1 MRKEIK
7 WCIKNI
13 NLDQDIPNLSIQ
25 PEYDGVFAVF
35 WWRSLPL
42 GYQEFFASEL
52 PISSNTLK
60 NLAAKTVTATVGS
73 YLLEEGFNAYP
84 PDMKLIASKQNQT
97 PNFDALVALNEPLA
111 NLEQKCSSLDLLKT
125 QESVSVVIC
134 TRDRPQQLEA
144 CLNSLQHLS
153 KQPEEI
159 IVVDNA
165 PTTDL
170 TKKVVEKFPQAR
182 YVLESRP
189 GLSIARNTGLNS
201 SKGNIIAFTDDDVEV
216 HPNWIERILYG
227 FQDPK
232 VMVVTGLMLPAKLES
247 AAQVAFHQGT
257 SGFNWECRPIIYD
270 TEYFEN
276 RKPFGTPVWQIGA
289 GANMSLRR
297 QIIDIVGDFDERLGA
312 GASGCSEDSEFWYRV
327 LAAGWICRYEP
338 SAVVY
343 HYHRGDLNSLKRQ
356 MYSYMRGHVAALLI
370 QASQHRH
377 WGNLF
382 RLLVILPE
390 YYIQLIVK
398 GISNRFQGRYR
409 TIFIEIIGCFAG
421 ILFFIRNV
429 SGSSKRQ
436 IGQSKA

>member
-1 MRKEIK
+1 MQDNIK
-7 WCIKNI
+7 WNIKNI
-13 NLDQDIPNLSIQ
+13 NLERQIPDIPVQ
-25 PEYDGVFAVF
+25 PEYAGVFVVF

-42 GYQEFFASEL
+42 GYQEFFAEEL
-52 PISSNTLK
+52 PISASTLR
-60 NLAAKTVTATVGS
+60 NLATKTVTATVGS
-73 YLLEEGFNAYP
+73 YLLEHGFTAYP
-84 PDMKLIASKQNQT
+84 PKIKGMTLKAEK
-97 PNFDALVALNEPLA
+97 PANFHTLLSLKEPLA
-111 NLEQKCSSLDLLKT
+111 NLEQKCSSIDLQNT

-134 TRDRPQQLEA
+134 TRDRSQQLEA
-144 CLNSLQHLS
+144 CLNSLQNLD
-153 KQPEEI
+153 KYPDEI

-165 PTTDL
+165 PTTEL
-170 TKKVVEKFPQAR
+170 TKKVVDKFPQVR

-189 GLSIARNTGLNS
+189 GLSIARNTGIKS
-201 SKGNIIAFTDDDVEV
+201 AKSNIIAFTDDDVEV
-216 HPNWIERILYG
+216 HPNWIERVLYG

-232 VMVVTGLMLPAKLES
+232 VMVVTGLMLPAELET
-247 AAQVAFHQGT
+247 AAQVAFHRGT

-356 MYSYMRGHVAALLI
+356 KYSYMRGHVAALLI

-382 RLLVILPE
+382 RLLIVLPE
-390 YYIQLIVK
+390 YYIQLILK
-398 GISNRFQGRYR
+398 GISNGFQGRYR

-421 ILFFIRNV
+421 ILFFLRNL
-429 SGSSKRQ
+429 SKSSTRQ
-436 IGQSKA
+436 IG